1 MWNARVGDDDVVF
14 DMLCRN
20 VKKHTTQI
28 VDPSVVEIDAQIRSY
43 LETAVKMMLESVL
56 VKYNAQR
63 KSAYAELVRREI
75 ALGSTELIRSFEAAV
90 RDYTGR
96 AVAGAPK
103 GGLVLLEPHAAVPA
117 NPPIVIGGTVFPAQG
132 DSASKRIK
140 LVIQDE
146 SEGTIQYVHTSG
158 DDRWSDYRMLGGAVM
173 LSSTDLG
180 KIMHKLA
187 NAAPLIQLTVEGLPL
202 PTIIKRPD
210 VEAIAAKL
218 NLENVTDLP
227 MWSDRVV
234 DEIKAKIDERI
245 STVTAKM
252 YLDALAGSVEMV
264 MSDVESEKK
273 DEIRALITSLRSD
286 PVLFVLGLAPDEK
299 TVEPNLYSTP
309 PRTRSLVRGIDPEK
323 LDTVVGANQA
333 DYFSVVYKN
342 EYVAVNTLYNVL
354 QPDHCVRLSEWHDAL
369 ERRETLQ
376 SVPVPD
382 TEPNQTTVPG
392 AGDARVVLPSRE
404 KQFRMSLMNPM
415 ANPSEEVDSA
425 AVDFDSPFKPF
436 ELDIHMGDRQS
447 HLDEAAEVVRTAL
460 NMLFAPAP
468 SYTST
473 VTIGGGP
480 NLDRI
485 LPHVPGKEC
494 KVRKYERDDRI
505 AWNNGDVS
513 ACSRFLYTHAALKT
527 SAAPV
532 GPPSYHDLS
541 NMLATAEPFPV
552 PSETEKRIGDIGKL
566 IRERLK
572 TRFESCTY
580 LVQNTNVRS
589 SVHAQPLAPY
599 CVDFTPR
606 SVLSWAI
613 GTAST
618 PALEAV
624 LLAVSVVRWVLQTEI
639 ETRRHAAFRVVP
651 NAFRA
656 APAPVDIKAPLSE
669 SCKLK
674 DDTPRY
680 TLQNIQTGDMYD
692 VKEFAES
699 LELTLPNTFIRCG
712 PAVVCAADKI
722 DPGPNAGPV
731 GLFKWDPPDE
741 KYGYVGLP
749 ENMHVY
755 MDPGKTVIAAYVM
768 KNDFLCVNTDLLK
781 QDEDA
786 YVLAPKRVWLRDPAT
801 NYDGV
806 LAREVVRLT
815 AKSVPPVRS
824 ITETPKDPPF
834 DFTECTGVAKSFDN
848 IADAIV
854 DGAQGLH
861 FNNTKSLSRTVFA
874 GVVGNLRD
882 KLHDYLTKNDPR
894 YTGSVPWAVNV
905 QDDEGIPG
913 KRALNAHLSA
923 LYHTHQQSVL
933 RTQDAAMVERVLTMT
948 KGPHKSDLAT
958 ETFVEGWLYR
968 TATYIET
975 ESTLIGRLVTI
986 VRDVVGMPEGAVRN
1000 PLAVEIRRSPNITI
1014 ATILRRYPRVEPQLT
1029 NVMMEVFEFS
1039 KIPKQTQKARN
1050 TNALV
1055 LAHSQLNKRLTA
1067 LAFYT

>member
-1 MWNARVGDDDVVF
+1 MWNSEVGDGTVTF

-20 VKKHTTQI
+20 VKAHTTQI
-28 VDPSVVEIDAQIRSY
+28 VDPSVIEIDAQIRSY
-43 LETAVKMMLESVL
+43 LETAVKMMLEAVL

-75 ALGSTELIRSFEAAV
+75 ALGSADLIRSFEAAV

-96 AVAGAPK
+96 AVSGAPK

-140 LVIQDE
+140 LVVQDE
-146 SEGTIQYVHTSG
+146 SDGTIRFVHTSG
-158 DDRWSDYRMLGGAVM
+158 DDRWSDYRMLGGDVM
-173 LSSTDLG
+173 LSSTELG
-180 KIMHKLA
+180 QIMHKLV

-202 PTIIKRPD
+202 PVLIRRED

-218 NLENVTDLP
+218 HLDNVADLP
-227 MWSDRVV
+227 MWSDWVV
-234 DEIKAKIDERI
+234 DEIKKKVDERI
-245 STVTAKM
+245 SSVTAKR
-252 YLDALAGSVEMV
+252 YLDVLVGSVELV
-264 MSDVESEKK
+264 IEGVKAEHVDA
-273 DEIRALITSLRSD
+273 IRALVTSLRSD
-286 PVLFVLGLAPDEK
+286 PVLFVLSILPDEK
-299 TVEPNLYSTP
+299 TSERNMYSVP
-309 PRTRSLVRGIDPEK
+309 QRTRSLARGIDPKALKTIFSNPSAELYSVAYK
-323 LDTVVGANQA
+323 DQSIAIDTM
-333 DYFSVVYKN
+333 
-342 EYVAVNTLYNVL
+342 YNAL
-354 QPDHCVRLSEWHDAL
+354 QPGHCVRLSEWQAAL
-369 ERRETLQ
+369 ESRETLQ

-382 TEPNQTTVPG
+382 TEPNRTTVPG

-415 ANPSEEVDSA
+415 ANPSEEVDAA

-447 HLDEAAEVVRTAL
+447 HFDEAAEVVRTAL

-473 VTIGGGP
+473 VTIGDGP

-494 KVRKYERDDRI
+494 KVKKYERDDRI
-505 AWNNGDVS
+505 AWNGGNVS

-552 PSETEKRIGDIGKL
+552 PSETEKRIGDLGKL
-566 IRERLK
+566 VRERLRAK
-572 TRFESCTY
+572 FAKCTY
-580 LVQNTNVRS
+580 LVQNTNVRA
-589 SVHAQPLAPY
+589 SVHAQPITPY

-606 SVLSWAI
+606 SILSWAV

-624 LLAVSVVRWVLQTEI
+624 LLAVSIVRWVLQTEI
-639 ETRRHAAFRVVP
+639 ESRGHAAFVP
-651 NAFRA
+651 ANDAFRA

-674 DDTPRY
+674 DSTPRY
-680 TLQNIQTGDMYD
+680 TLQNVQTGDMYD
-692 VKEFAES
+692 VKEFAE
-699 LELTLPNTFIRCG
+699 ELKLNRPHTFIKCG
-712 PAVVCAADKI
+712 PAVVCAVTGI
-722 DPGPNAGPV
+722 DLGQNAGPV
-731 GLFKWDPPDE
+731 GLFKWDPPTND
-741 KYGYVGLP
+741 GMVFP
-749 ENMHVY
+749 ENAYIY
-755 MDPGKTVIAAYVM
+755 MDEGHNEIAAYVM
-768 KNDFLCVNTDLLK
+768 KNDFLCVNTRLLA
-781 QDEDA
+781 QDKDT
-786 YVLAPKRVWLRDPAT
+786 YVLVPEQVFVYDPENGENGLLFRNVT
-801 NYDGV
+801 
-806 LAREVVRLT
+806 RLT
-815 AKSVPPVRS
+815 AKSVPPVGT
-824 ITETPKDPPF
+824 ITETPDDPPF
-834 DFTECTGVAKSFDN
+834 DFSECKGVNKSFGD

-874 GVVGNLRD
+874 GVVGNLRG
-882 KLHDYLTKNDPR
+882 KLHDYLTENDPR
-894 YTGSVPWAVNV
+894 YTGRVPWAVNV

-975 ESTLIGRLVTI
+975 ESTLIGRLVAI

-1014 ATILRRYPRVEPQLT
+1014 AEILRRYPRVESQLT